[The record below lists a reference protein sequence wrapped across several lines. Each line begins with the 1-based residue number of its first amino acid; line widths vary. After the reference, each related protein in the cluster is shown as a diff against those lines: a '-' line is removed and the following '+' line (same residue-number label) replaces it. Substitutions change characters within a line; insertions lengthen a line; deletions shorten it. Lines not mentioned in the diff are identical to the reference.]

1 MWSQKKLERLK
12 QFLVLAAPPSQS
24 AWLVCK
30 EIWAGRAPL
39 GSPEINL
46 TSPSS
51 PTMCCYV
58 SNPLATF
65 REKGRARKRRKDKLI
80 HKTASDLEVTL
91 TWLTED
97 TSEFGV

>member
-1 MWSQKKLERLK
+1 MWSQEKLQRLK

-24 AWLVCK
+24 AWPVCK
-30 EIWAGRAPL
+30 EIWAHRNQPD
-39 GSPEINL
+39 SPFL
-46 TSPSS
+46 SS
-51 PTMCCYV
+51 FLPQCYV

-65 REKGRARKRRKDKLI
+65 REKGRARKRKDKVT
-80 HKTASDLEVTL
+80 HKTASDREVTL